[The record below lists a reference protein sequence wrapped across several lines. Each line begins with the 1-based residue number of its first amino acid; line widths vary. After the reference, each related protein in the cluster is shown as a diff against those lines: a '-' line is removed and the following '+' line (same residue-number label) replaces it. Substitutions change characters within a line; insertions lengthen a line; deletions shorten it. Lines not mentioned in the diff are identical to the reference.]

1 MNAQVFAYTQ
11 SFEFGALLEVEC
23 KESTGL
29 RPVIHGS
36 VEELKSILDILHSV
50 DVLVIDLPE
59 DLSVSLDLK
68 EFLLNCMNRT
78 KKIFVLGNESGI
90 NGNIRLFSRS
100 EVADLINDLK
110 AFFVTEEIPQTGW
123 TEIPLCT
130 LVHFTALPFD
140 LFIKLSD
147 NRYVKRFPAFEDVG
161 RNLVDALKAKG
172 VEELYCEKKHGRD
185 FSMLLINNLI
195 NQVDREYPSLSEEL
209 TAHNQVFETTQKII
223 QELGVS
229 SRVVEVCEAGFEKMY
244 EKVMKGPSE
253 FNKYLQALTSE
264 KNLAFGFKFINLT
277 NYIGVQLILDMKMP
291 EEEEQIKK
299 FIFSSYFCD
308 MTLKNH
314 NLIFYR
320 KAEDGSGDLTL
331 DDQNA
336 LNFHALR
343 ASELVSTYKGA
354 PPDAAVI
361 VRQHHGSPTGI
372 GFPVDKTHLLLPLSK
387 ILIISQDLAFAILTN
402 EKIPARHVLL
412 NFVEKNRYPGLMA
425 LLTVMEG
432 YSKEFA

>member
-36 VEELKSILDILHSV
+36 VEELKSMLGIFNSV
-50 DVLVIDLPE
+50 DVLIIDLPE
-59 DLSVSLDLK
+59 DISVTLDLK
-68 EFLLNCMNRT
+68 EFLLTSKSRT
-78 KKIFVLGNESGI
+78 KKIYVLGNESGV

-100 EVADLINDLK
+100 QVADLLTDLK
-110 AFFVTEEIPQTGW
+110 AHFVSDEIPQTGW

-130 LVHFTALPFD
+130 LVHFRALPFD

-147 NRYVKRFPAFEDVG
+147 NRYVKRFPAYEDIG
-161 RNLVDALKAKG
+161 RDLIDGLMGKG
-172 VEELYCEKKHGRD
+172 IEQLYCEKKHGRD
-185 FSMLLINNLI
+185 FSMMLINNMI
-195 NQVDREYPSLSEEL
+195 NQVDQEYPSLSEEL
-209 TAHNQVFETTQKII
+209 MAHNQVFETTQKII

-229 SRVVEVCEAGFEKMY
+229 SRVIEVCEAGFEKMY

-253 FNKYLQALTSE
+253 FNKYLKALTAE
-264 KNLAFGFKFINLT
+264 KNLAFQFKLINLT

-299 FIFSSYFCD
+299 FIFASFFCD
-308 MTLKNH
+308 ITLKNH

-320 KAEDGSGDLTL
+320 KADDGSGDLSL
-331 DDQNA
+331 DDQNT

-343 ASELVSTYKGA
+343 ASELVSSYKGA
-354 PPDAAVI
+354 PQDAAVI
-361 VRQHHGSPTGI
+361 IRQHHGSPTGI

-402 EKIPARHVLL
+402 EKTPARNVLR
-412 NFVEKNRYPGLMA
+412 NFVEKNRYPGLVA

-432 YSKEFA
+432 HLKKSA